1 MSVPD
6 TVPWWVTLAWPAFT
20 AVANVILRTRTPEE
34 WVELNDRSP
43 RRAAFTRFLR
53 ATGLDPVKMVQAI
66 GEFVAGRRH

>member
-1 MSVPD
+1 MADHVQLWA
-6 TVPWWVTLAWPAFT
+6 VFIWPAIT
-20 AVANVILRTRTPEE
+20 GLLNILLRTRTPEE

-66 GEFVAGRRH
+66 GQFVAGEKQ

>member
-1 MSVPD
+1 MAD
-6 TVPWWVTLAWPAFT
+6 TVPWWAPLVWPAVT
-20 AVANVILRTRTPEE
+20 GILNIILRTRTPEE

-66 GEFVAGRRH
+66 GQFVAGEKQ